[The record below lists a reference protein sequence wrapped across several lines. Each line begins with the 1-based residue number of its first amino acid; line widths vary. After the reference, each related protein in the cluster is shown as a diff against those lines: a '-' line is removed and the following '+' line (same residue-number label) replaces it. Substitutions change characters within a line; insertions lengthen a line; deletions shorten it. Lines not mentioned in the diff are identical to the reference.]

1 MGIFKKSQS
10 SEIALQNSRRGRETE
25 RREALKHHLRMESLE
40 SRKVF
45 AGLVPVAI
53 NDFYEAT
60 IDEAL
65 QVETSG
71 VLANDVL
78 TGDSLT
84 ANEFTGPQHGELNF
98 NPDGTFFYQPDPGFV
113 GMDGFMYQ
121 VDDGDSQSQFAAVT
135 IEVTAPNITPVGGN
149 DLCLLEEDSVLTL
162 LAEEGV
168 LANDFDEN
176 GDTMVVEIVDSTE
189 NGTVELAEDGSF
201 TYTPDPNF
209 YGTDAFTYQ
218 ISDGAKQSDLVVVE
232 LTVTAMA
239 DAPQTTGESF
249 LMEED
254 AVLEIA
260 SDVILSNDFDADG
273 DTSLE
278 IVLESQPEN
287 GTLEVMDDGG
297 FRYTPEANFHG
308 TDRFTY
314 RVSDGELLSGIVEA
328 EIVIEAVNDAPVA
341 TDDNMETDEGAA
353 IIFAADSL
361 LANDIDLEG
370 DSLVAE
376 IAQAPVNGSLEV
388 DADGNWVYTPEE
400 GFFGTD
406 EFSYHA
412 TDGSD
417 SDMAIVSV
425 LVNEVIEDPVAV
437 NESYKSQRVRHSSSK
452 HQKAYWPMMSKILP
466 MRNPCRSSCFVARSM
481 VSCR

>member
-1 MGIFKKSQS
+1 
-10 SEIALQNSRRGRETE
+10 
-25 RREALKHHLRMESLE
+25 
-40 SRKVF
+40 
-45 AGLVPVAI
+45 
-53 NDFYEAT
+53 
-60 IDEAL
+60 
-65 QVETSG
+65 
-71 VLANDVL
+71 
-78 TGDSLT
+78 
-84 ANEFTGPQHGELNF
+84 
-98 NPDGTFFYQPDPGFV
+98 
-113 GMDGFMYQ
+113 
-121 VDDGDSQSQFAAVT
+121 
-135 IEVTAPNITPVGGN
+135 
-149 DLCLLEEDSVLTL
+149 
-162 LAEEGV
+162 
-168 LANDFDEN
+168 
-176 GDTMVVEIVDSTE
+176 MVVEIVDSTE

-201 TYTPDPNF
+201 TYAPDPNF

-287 GTLEVMDDGG
+287 GTLEVMDNGG

-308 TDRFTY
+308 TDRYTY

-353 IIFAADSL
+353 IIFAADYL

-437 NESYKSQRVRHSSSK
+437 NESYQSTAGETLVVEAPEGVLANDVEDPSNAEPMQVEVFRGPKHGELQMSEDGSFQFTPDADFSGTDSILYLATEGDLQSQLAVATLYVNAPTPEPVR
-452 HQKAYWPMMSKILP
+452 AGIAAEDLWPAGENLLP
-466 MRNPCRSSCFVARSM
+466 EDPCFDPDVTAETVSEEPIGSAVIDEPVTEIEELDSAPEASAEGDSTEDELAETSEQEEQNPWIAIFTEFDDFWFEFACFLR
-481 VSCR
+481 